1 MEYIHAHHEAFMA
14 KYRGFKEPLAEV
26 FGEKAADPKKAKP
39 EADKELMAGVYEKI
53 RMAADDM
60 DCDQLEGIF
69 AEMEEYRIPESEK
82 TLYEE
87 LRAATSRFDYE
98 AILKLL
104 EARPQ

>member
-1 MEYIHAHHEAFMA
+1 MESIYE
-14 KYRGFKEPLAEV
+14 
-26 FGEKAADPKKAKP
+26 
-39 EADKELMAGVYEKI
+39 EL
-53 RMAADDM
+53 RSAADDM

-69 AEMEEYRIPESEK
+69 AEMEEYSIPESEK

-87 LRAATSRFDYE
+87 LRAAASRFDYE